1 MIGKTISHYR
11 VLEKLGEGGM
21 GVVYKALDIKLNRPV
36 ALKFIPSAF
45 LAAEDV
51 RKRFVHEAQ
60 ASASLNH
67 PNIATV
73 YEVDEFEGTTYLSLE
88 YIEGQNLTEMLK
100 TGPLDTKD
108 AINIAIQLS
117 EGLKAAHNQGIVH
130 RDIKCQNVMVTPEG
144 RVKILDFGLAKLR
157 GASPVTKTGTTV
169 GTMGYMPPEQLLGGN
184 VDHRADLWAVGVVL
198 YEMIAGRR
206 PFHAEFDAAVAYK
219 VMNEPY
225 EPLTSVA
232 AGIPPELDGILDRLL
247 AKKVADRYRSIEQV
261 LEDLHLLIGSDT
273 PSTRSSRRRG
283 KRSVRK
289 RVLIGGAIVATVTIL
304 ALLALLLPASR
315 DPDTMKSVAV
325 LPFQNLSDNK
335 QDEYF
340 SDGMTDELITALA
353 KIEGLRVTGRT
364 SAFLFKGKQEDVRQI
379 SEQLNVATVLEGS
392 VRRVGN
398 RVRISA
404 QLINSTNGFTLW
416 ADVYERQM
424 DDIFALQ
431 DEITRRIV
439 DVLRLTFKKEKHK
452 AVRPRTK
459 NIEAYNLYLRG
470 MYHLNKRSAD
480 DIKTGLSYFEEA
492 SRQDT
497 LHALSYAGI
506 SEAYVLLASQA
517 ALSPR
522 EAYPK
527 AISAARKAVQLD
539 DHSPEAHTCLAH
551 VLFHMGNYDS
561 ASEEFRRALEL
572 EPQFAPA
579 NHFATEYYTG
589 MNQLDSAKI
598 SINRALEFDPLDR
611 ATNAAL
617 ASLLIQEKRFDEA
630 VRQLQQTLDLDSNY
644 FLAHLTLGNAYRALG
659 REEEA
664 ASEFKLTARL
674 TGGNRGPGALGLLYA
689 STGRP
694 ADARS
699 ILGDMIRRSQKHYT
713 SAVEIARLCAVLG
726 EREQSL
732 VWLARSF
739 EDDPWSF
746 KKTQALPEFD
756 FVRREKRFEELV
768 RRARDFDR
776 PEEGTWRD

>member
-1 MIGKTISHYR
+1 
-11 VLEKLGEGGM
+11 
-21 GVVYKALDIKLNRPV
+21 
-36 ALKFIPSAF
+36 
-45 LAAEDV
+45 
-51 RKRFVHEAQ
+51 
-60 ASASLNH
+60 
-67 PNIATV
+67 
-73 YEVDEFEGTTYLSLE
+73 
-88 YIEGQNLTEMLK
+88 
-100 TGPLDTKD
+100 
-108 AINIAIQLS
+108 
-117 EGLKAAHNQGIVH
+117 
-130 RDIKCQNVMVTPEG
+130 
-144 RVKILDFGLAKLR
+144 
-157 GASPVTKTGTTV
+157 
-169 GTMGYMPPEQLLGGN
+169 
-184 VDHRADLWAVGVVL
+184 
-198 YEMIAGRR
+198 
-206 PFHAEFDAAVAYK
+206 
-219 VMNEPY
+219 
-225 EPLTSVA
+225 
-232 AGIPPELDGILDRLL
+232 
-247 AKKVADRYRSIEQV
+247 
-261 LEDLHLLIGSDT
+261 
-273 PSTRSSRRRG
+273 
-283 KRSVRK
+283 
-289 RVLIGGAIVATVTIL
+289 
-304 ALLALLLPASR
+304 
-315 DPDTMKSVAV
+315 MKSVAV

-439 DVLRLTFKKEKHK
+439 DVLRLTFKKEKHT

-561 ASEEFRRALEL
+561 ASGEFRRALEL

-739 EDDPWSF
+739 EDDPWSI